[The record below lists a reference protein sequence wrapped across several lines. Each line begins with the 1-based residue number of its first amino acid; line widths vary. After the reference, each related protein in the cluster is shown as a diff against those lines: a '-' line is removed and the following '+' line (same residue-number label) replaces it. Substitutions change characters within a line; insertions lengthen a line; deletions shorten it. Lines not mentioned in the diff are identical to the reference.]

1 MPMKNF
7 NKKIAS
13 QLETLSPRERVIVG
27 ISALALLI
35 TLAYFAISYSLESTR
50 IKAAKKTVRQGDLAE
65 IHYLLKQ
72 HSQLEKKLSAVEE
85 AFSNAEMSFEQITSE
100 VDKFVKQSLGSDV
113 KYDFKRKGQN
123 ATSLGD
129 EFEKMT
135 YILSLNSIT
144 LDQTVKFLY
153 NFEQGKSSLTMGK
166 VNMRRNSSQDSFQTT
181 FDIFSVRRKEG

>member
-1 MPMKNF
+1 MKTYK
-7 NKKIAS
+7 KKIIA
-13 QLETLSPRERVIVG
+13 QFEALNPRERLVVG
-27 ISALALLI
+27 LSFFGLLGV
-35 TLAYFAISYSLESTR
+35 LVYFGVSYSLESTR

-72 HSQLEKKLSAVEE
+72 HAQLEKKLNAVEE

-100 VDKFVKQSLGSDV
+100 VDKFVKKSLGADV
-113 KYDFKRKGQN
+113 KYDFKRRGQN

-135 YILSLNSIT
+135 YVLSLNSIT

-166 VNMRRNSSQDSFQTT
+166 VQMARNSSQDSFRTT